1 LDGGAYADQEAVYL
15 SRQAHSLVTGA
26 TSTAA
31 VVLTWLP
38 AGRAE
43 NEKTQRPCHLG
54 RFTTYRPD
62 VMDETSPNEKREGS
76 DAAEPLRRVVLL
88 NPPMAT

>member
-1 LDGGAYADQEAVYL
+1 MLSSSPGCVQAGAVKK
-15 SRQAHSLVTGA
+15 
-26 TSTAA
+26 
-31 VVLTWLP
+31 
-38 AGRAE
+38 
-43 NEKTQRPCHLG
+43 KTQRPCHS

-62 VMDETSPNEKREGS
+62 VMDETSPNEKRAGS